1 MFVVAMLAM
10 LAAAAAAE
18 PAPPIM
24 SLLDKAQCGQRDRG
38 IAEAGAF
45 VLSVN
50 VVGARSGPRYNC
62 TAAMASVNATAAT
75 DCSAWLPSRPD
86 EALSISL
93 RATDERG
100 AVAAC
105 MEWQLAAGNSTPN
118 AQAWTPARSDGAGGI
133 EERVREAVR
142 SADTQLLDATAGP
155 LPVPGSGG
163 HVAGRKVAYDQ

>member
-1 MFVVAMLAM
+1 MFVPAMLA
-10 LAAAAAAE
+10 AAAAAAE
-18 PAPPIM
+18 PAPPVM

-45 VLSVN
+45 VLSVS

-62 TAAMASVNATAAT
+62 STALASVNATAAT

-100 AVAAC
+100 TVAAC
-105 MEWQLAAGNSTPN
+105 MEWELAAGNLTPS
-118 AQAWTPARSDGAGGI
+118 AQAWAPARPDGVGGI

-142 SADTQLLDATAGP
+142 SVDTQLLDATAGP